1 MSGAQQLSDRITV
14 CTSPSH
20 RFGTDAFLLADFAR
34 PRRGELA
41 CDLGT
46 GCGIIPLIWAMR
58 AEPVP
63 AGVWGVELQPE
74 AAALFRESV
83 RRSQL
88 PFPIFPVEADLRQW
102 AEPGQE
108 LPEQP
113 PAGKL
118 HLVSCNPPYFAEH
131 TGGISRG
138 QAQRA
143 ARHEGSC
150 TLPQVCRAAA
160 RLLRYGGRLAIC
172 LRPQRLAEA
181 MASFS
186 EAGFAPK
193 RLRFVAKEADTP
205 PWLFLLEGK
214 KGGRPGL
221 QVLPQ
226 LNLYRAGEPAPEL
239 EALYR

>member
-14 CTSPSH
+14 CTSSAH

-34 PRRGELA
+34 PRQGELV

-58 AEPVP
+58 AKPVP

-74 AAALFRESV
+74 AVALFQESV

-88 PFPIFPVEADLRQW
+88 PFSVCPVEADLRQW
-102 AEPGQE
+102 AQPGRA

-113 PAGKL
+113 PAGML
-118 HLVSCNPPYFAEH
+118 HLVCCNPPYFAEH
-131 TGGISRG
+131 TGGISRA
-138 QAQRA
+138 QAHRT

-150 TLPQVCRAAA
+150 TLEQVCRASF

-181 MASFS
+181 MTSFT
-186 EAGFAPK
+186 EAGITPK

-214 KGGRPGL
+214 KGGHPGL

-226 LNLYRAGEPAPEL
+226 LNLYRAGKPTPEL